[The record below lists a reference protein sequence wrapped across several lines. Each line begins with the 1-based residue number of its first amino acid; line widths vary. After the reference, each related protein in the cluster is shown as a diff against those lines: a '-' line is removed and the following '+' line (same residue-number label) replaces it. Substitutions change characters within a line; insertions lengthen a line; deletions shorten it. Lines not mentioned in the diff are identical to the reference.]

1 MESNK
6 ENLQI
11 LLIFFRDYSE
21 DFLKIAE
28 YVIIMKIPKGID
40 RKNFRKFKWKALNY
54 NVYNGKIWKLLARDS
69 LMKFIININ
78 KNKSRIF
85 KNYHDNLG
93 YKR

>member
-40 RKNFRKFKWKALNY
+40 RKNFRKFK
-54 NVYNGKIWKLLARDS
+54 
-69 LMKFIININ
+69 
-78 KNKSRIF
+78 
-85 KNYHDNLG
+85 
-93 YKR
+93 